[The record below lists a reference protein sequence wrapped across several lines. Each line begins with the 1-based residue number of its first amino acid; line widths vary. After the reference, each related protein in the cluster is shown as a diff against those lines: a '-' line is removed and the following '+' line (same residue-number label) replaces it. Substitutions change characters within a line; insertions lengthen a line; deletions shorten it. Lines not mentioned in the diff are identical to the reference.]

1 MGKVIGEVFDPF
13 VQKQIAVRQ
22 EKLGKHEYDTDLLTY
37 TTSKDSWLRLSSG
50 VDIDETKL
58 DTIPG
63 TPIGD
68 GGIPAGSGLA
78 KRYVLFGGAN
88 NITKSS
94 KPKGGIVSDYTNSV
108 LANASYG
115 FDSSAEYGLT
125 PLPGVTS
132 FNIKPKNN
140 GSLIEG
146 EVKIKCYNVQQFNH
160 IESLYLR
167 LGYTLLLEWGHT
179 IYYQNNGKLN
189 NNITNNIDTVYK
201 NFLKGTSDSDHDPQT
216 YTLNVIKQA
225 RSDSSGN
232 YDAMIGRVLNY
243 NWDVSP
249 EGEYNITVKVLSPGD
264 VIESLSVSAVLP
276 GPKLV
281 EDSEEEDTSGIENK
295 IESTAIGRILTGF
308 KIALDGSPK
317 WFQRNTQTVGD
328 VTALGT
334 IIQDTHRNFGQFG
347 IGSYFDQSLT
357 NKRIMDASVLP
368 DLTPYNDDVPEMIG
382 PSNLNEVIPFK
393 ELIKI
398 QGEKIVEEYYIKFG
412 ALLRIIQNFLLLYNT
427 SDTTNNPIVGIDWKY
442 DNKCFIPV
450 ENLFSSDPRICQIP
464 SNFKNTKPP
473 AKDAF
478 KFSDSFKRLNS
489 ILGTD
494 FLPSNTDLNQNEYS
508 FMHIHLNI
516 DMVLKILEDNINS
529 SGNLALIDFLIAL
542 CNQINSSL
550 SSTTEFAPFVDTDDN
565 ILYIVNKRN
574 SDPIIP
580 PEKRAKPSKFQ
591 IGFLHSGKNSEG
603 KSLPDSIS
611 AIKEGSFVKS
621 FSINST
627 IPPNFATQI
636 AIGAQANNTSID
648 SNSFALSNWNKGYT
662 DRIVLEKST
671 SENTKTAAEEKAEA
685 DKVNKYENT
694 EKNAKLAAFQN
705 ALFRYDD
712 SLYKLSTDV
721 NNFFKIKSSD
731 NIKNKETAGGVQY
744 TSPFL
749 IPISLSLNL
758 DGLSGMKIFQ
768 KYTITDEFLPQ
779 SYRDN
784 IEFIIKSI
792 NHTIDDSGWTTNV
805 EGQFMP
811 KPQPVISSQPSE

>member
-22 EKLGKHEYDTDLLTY
+22 EKLGKTEYDNDLLTY

-50 VDIDETKL
+50 VNISRERLDESENA
-58 DTIPG
+58 TI
-63 TPIGD
+63 IGE
-68 GGIPAGSGLA
+68 GNRLA
-78 KRYVLFGGAN
+78 KNYVLFGGAN

-94 KPKGGIVSDYTNSV
+94 KPKGGIIKTTYNDTIT
-108 LANASYG
+108 ANASYG
-115 FDSSAEYGLT
+115 FDSTAEYGLV

-146 EVKIKCYNVQQFNH
+146 EIKIKCYNVLQFNH
-160 IESLYLR
+160 IEALYLR

-179 IYYQNNGKLN
+179 VYYNNSGSLS
-189 NNITNNIDTVYK
+189 NNIVESVDNIYKDFLDGKSDNNT
-201 NFLKGTSDSDHDPQT
+201 DPQT
-216 YTLNVIKQA
+216 FTLNAIKQG
-225 RSDSSGN
+225 RSASSGN

-276 GPKLV
+276 GPELV
-281 EDSEEEDTSGIENK
+281 EDSGEEDTSGIEK
-295 IESTAIGRILTGF
+295 KVESTAIGRILTGF

-328 VTALGT
+328 VTVLGT

-347 IGSYFDQSLT
+347 IGSYFNQSLT
-357 NKRIMDASVLP
+357 NARIKKAAKLE
-368 DLTPYNDDVPEMIG
+368 DLIPYNDDIPEAVG
-382 PSNLNEVIPFK
+382 PSNLNESIPSK

-398 QGEKIVEEYYIKFG
+398 QGEKNEPQYYIKFG

-427 SDTTNNPIVGIDWKY
+427 SDDTNSPIVGIDWKY

-478 KFSDSFKRLNS
+478 KFSDTFTRLNS

-494 FLPSNTDLNQNEYS
+494 FLPLTTAINQNEYS

-516 DMVLKILEDNINS
+516 DMVLNILENNINS

-550 SSTTEFAPFVDTDDN
+550 SSTTELAPFVDTDDN

-636 AIGAQANNTSID
+636 AIGAQANNTSVD

-671 SENTKTAAEEKAEA
+671 SENTKTAAEEAAES
-685 DKVNKYENT
+685 DKVDKYKNT

-712 SLYKLSTDV
+712 SLFKLSTDV

-731 NIKNKETAGGVQY
+731 NIKKKKTAGGVQY

-749 IPISLSLNL
+749 IPISLSLSL

-768 KYTITDEFLPQ
+768 KYTITDEFLPKT
-779 SYRDN
+779 YRDN

-792 NHTIDDSGWTTNV
+792 NHTIDDNGWTTNV

-811 KPQPVISSQPSE
+811 KPQPVISPETTE